1 MSRDRVLIV
10 SDVLDA
16 HVDRLM
22 PLLRT
27 ADPVRLNA
35 SDVPGRTRMSLTID
49 GGSDWSGGILITT
62 NGRRIDL
69 AELRSVWWR
78 KPGPYV
84 FAADLTGQERDFAVE
99 ETDHAMRGLWAS
111 LDCYWLSHPEAIRRA
126 GFKLEQLQ
134 RAARLGFEVPRTL
147 VTTDP
152 AAVREFCAGQVVYK
166 VLSDPQLAARQQV
179 GKGRTVR
186 PRRVSTTVLTTAE
199 LADLEAVRVVPCQFQ
214 EYVPKRMELRVTVI
228 GDEVFTAQIHSRDL
242 VDWRGLEAELTF
254 RVGDLP
260 DDIAKRCLE
269 LTRSYGL
276 AFSAIDLIVTP
287 DGGHVFLEINPNG
300 QFLFV
305 QDRLPELRLDA
316 ALAACLLR
324 GAN

>member
-1 MSRDRVLIV
+1 MPRDRILIV
-10 SDVLDA
+10 SDLLDA
-16 HVDRLM
+16 HVDRLL
-22 PLLRT
+22 PLLRA

-35 SDVPGRTRMSLTID
+35 SDLPVRTRMSFEFD
-49 GGSDWSGGILITT
+49 GGSAWAGGLVITT
-62 NGRRIDL
+62 NGRRVDL
-69 AELRSVWWR
+69 GELRSVWWR
-78 KPGPYV
+78 KPGPYA
-84 FAADLTGQERDFAVE
+84 FAEGLGDQEHDFAVE

-152 AAVREFCAGQVVYK
+152 EAVREFANGRVVYK
-166 VLSDPQLAARQQV
+166 VLSDPQLAVRKQFAK
-179 GKGRTVR
+179 GKTAR
-186 PRRVSTTVLTTAE
+186 PRQVTTTVLTSVE
-199 LADLEAVRVVPCQFQ
+199 QLDAVRVVPCQFQ
-214 EYVPKRMELRVTVI
+214 DYVPKRMELRVTVI

-242 VDWRGLEAELTF
+242 VDWRGSESDVTF
-254 RVGDLP
+254 RRGDLP
-260 DDIAKRCLE
+260 DDIAKNCLE

-276 AFSAIDLIVTP
+276 AFAAIDLIVTP
-287 DGGHVFLEINPNG
+287 DDRHVFLEINPNG

-305 QDRLPELRLDA
+305 QDRVPELRLDE
-316 ALAACLLR
+316 ALAGCLLR